1 MHEIRVGMA
10 QMLVEPGEPEANLTR
25 AAEMVGD
32 AARAGCDVVVLPECL
47 DLGWTHASARS
58 LAAPIP
64 GPRATALAAVAAE
77 NRVMVAAGL
86 VERDGDRLYN
96 TAVLISAEGEIL
108 LRHRKITELEFAL
121 RLYSVGTTLA
131 VVPTALGV
139 VGLDVCA
146 DNAPASIALGQAL
159 GQMGAQVL
167 LSPSAWAVPADHDNE
182 VEPYGSM
189 WLESYTALATAY
201 RMPVVGVSNVG
212 PVLGGDWDGRR
223 CIGCSLAVG
232 MDGSVLARGPYG
244 EAALLTVTVPL
255 RAPDDVPP
263 PVRAA
268 RSSGAPGQTA
278 GHRAYGGSSST

>member
-1 MHEIRVGMA
+1 MRVGMA
-10 QMLVEPGEPEANLTR
+10 QMLVEPGEPAANLAR
-25 AAEMVGD
+25 AAEMVRD

-47 DLGWTHASARS
+47 DLGWTHASART

-64 GPRATALAAVAAE
+64 GPRAAALAAVARE
-77 NRVMVAAGL
+77 HGVMVAAGL

-96 TAVLISAEGEIL
+96 SAVLISAEGELL
-108 LRHRKITELEFAL
+108 LRHRKITELELAL

-131 VVPTALGV
+131 VAPTALGV
-139 VGLDVCA
+139 IGLDICA

-159 GQMGAQVL
+159 GHMGAQVL
-167 LSPSAWAVPADHDNE
+167 LSPSAWAVPAGHDNA

-189 WLESYTALATAY
+189 WRESYTALATEY
-201 RMPVVGVSNVG
+201 RMPVIGVSNIG
-212 PVLGGDWDGRR
+212 PVVGGEWDGRR

-232 MDGSVLARGPYG
+232 PDGSILALGPYG

-268 RSSGAPGQTA
+268 RSS
-278 GHRAYGGSSST
+278 

>member
-1 MHEIRVGMA
+1 VPEMRVGMA
-10 QMLVEPGEPEANLTR
+10 QMLVEPGEPVANLAR
-25 AAEMVGD
+25 AAEMVRD

-47 DLGWTHASARS
+47 DLGWTHASART

-64 GPRATALAAVAAE
+64 GPRAAALAAVARE
-77 NRVMVAAGL
+77 HRVMIAAGL
-86 VERDGDRLYN
+86 VERDGDRLYSS
-96 TAVLISAEGEIL
+96 AVLISAAGDLL
-108 LRHRKITELEFAL
+108 LRHRKITELELAL
-121 RLYSVGTTLA
+121 QLYSVGTTLA
-131 VVPTALGV
+131 VAPTSLGV
-139 VGLDVCA
+139 VGLDICA

-159 GQMGAQVL
+159 GHMGAQVL

-189 WLESYTALATAY
+189 WRESYAALATAY
-201 RMPVVGVSNVG
+201 RMPVIGVSNVG
-212 PVLGGDWDGRR
+212 PVVGGEWDGRR

-232 MDGSVLARGPYG
+232 AVGAVLAQGPYG

-268 RSSGAPGQTA
+268 RSS
-278 GHRAYGGSSST
+278 